1 MTSSSSGAGGD
12 GTGGSGTTT
21 SSTGTSSTSS
31 TSTGSGAGGGISAGA
46 DYPLPPGVG
55 TGPDIYVA
63 TDGKDAND
71 GHSLTTPVKTLAHA
85 AEIAEPGSTIHVRKG
100 TYDGLVISDGR
111 FGAAD
116 KWIMMQAYQGEAVTI
131 KSSGS
136 GPTIYFYA
144 DSCDESNNLVNG
156 DCAKA
161 YWRLQGLSIQG
172 SPGGG
177 GDGNVV
183 KIDTPQVQLVKNHL
197 SCSVADIVK
206 IVRTGDDAKIVGNEI
221 WQDKSIVVPGSNS
234 QGVDIVGADR
244 VLVAGNHLHDL
255 TDIAAYAKGN
265 ARETVFESNLIE
277 DTGLSGDGNAIM
289 CGQSTD
295 ADRLVDGK
303 FETYDCLVRNN
314 VIARVGG
321 ACVAVGSS
329 KHARVENNTC
339 YDTAK
344 SIHAA
349 LFLTNESEVGQVSED
364 VEFRGN
370 IVYQVTTPRIFTD
383 TDDVVMTKWST
394 LTVSDN
400 LYFAKSGAPVFSLKT
415 TNIADGGTFAQWGTT
430 FSGLTGHADNSKM
443 TDPLFTADPLF
454 TVKPNSPAVDAV
466 ACLSA
471 ADYEGTTR
479 PQGPTCDIGAHEM
492 K

>member
-1 MTSSSSGAGGD
+1 M
-12 GTGGSGTTT
+12 
-21 SSTGTSSTSS
+21 
-31 TSTGSGAGGGISAGA
+31 
-46 DYPLPPGVG
+46 
-55 TGPDIYVA
+55 
-63 TDGKDAND
+63 
-71 GHSLTTPVKTLAHA
+71 
-85 AEIAEPGSTIHVRKG
+85 
-100 TYDGLVISDGR
+100 
-111 FGAAD
+111 
-116 KWIMMQAYQGEAVTI
+116 
-131 KSSGS
+131 
-136 GPTIYFYA
+136 
-144 DSCDESNNLVNG
+144 
-156 DCAKA
+156 
-161 YWRLQGLSIQG
+161 
-172 SPGGG
+172 
-177 GDGNVV
+177 
-183 KIDTPQVQLVKNHL
+183 KNHL

-295 ADRLVDGK
+295 EDRLVDGK

-370 IVYQVTTPRIFTD
+370 IIYQVTTPASSPTP
-383 TDDVVMTKWST
+383 TMWS
-394 LTVSDN
+394 
-400 LYFAKSGAPVFSLKT
+400 
-415 TNIADGGTFAQWGTT
+415 
-430 FSGLTGHADNSKM
+430 
-443 TDPLFTADPLF
+443 
-454 TVKPNSPAVDAV
+454 
-466 ACLSA
+466 
-471 ADYEGTTR
+471 
-479 PQGPTCDIGAHEM
+479 
-492 K
+492 